1 VVWRDKLVLAAAVA
15 ERALIIIVDALLQ
28 LPLPLPL
35 PLLLLRRRLRLW
47 LSLSPRLEGHRLEFI
62 GTAEAIFA
70 RV

>member
-28 LPLPLPL
+28 LPLPL